1 MGYCTQWTDLG
12 LFPGARGPPGD
23 CCRLVVTRIIA
34 DASTAFA
41 TGGGY
46 IGGAHIGFMVST
58 SFVRDAEI
66 TLRLPQAEASIS
78 PNTLDEVL
86 DITVTQTG
94 SYIVNGRPLVNS

>member
-46 IGGAHIGFMVST
+46 IGGAHIGSGTDVVESVLAVARL
-58 SFVRDAEI
+58 VRDRVSMDGVPCRPA
-66 TLRLPQAEASIS
+66 AAS
-78 PNTLDEVL
+78 
-86 DITVTQTG
+86 
-94 SYIVNGRPLVNS
+94 